1 MKQSA
6 NKTCFFA
13 GHRFGGVSHLKGR
26 RAGMKLYIA
35 QTSYIVSHLKGRRAG
50 MKQENSNK
58 ISVKSW
64 LTHFAFLFLPVFS
77 AQAIVLDW
85 SGSYQVEMNFLQK
98 GDFEEWGRSQ
108 LFHNLHLKPD
118 IKAFDN
124 VRVRSW
130 FLLSAPAGL
139 DATLS
144 PVSGSAKGASSSPAL
159 NSAKEP
165 TNADTADTADTL
177 RKQRSFHRQEG
188 IPFGLESVSQANLS
202 AKALYLEVAHDF
214 GLFQLGWKPHHF
226 GLGLYY
232 NDSSAL
238 FSPVYNQRGSRGF
251 MAWRGSIGS
260 AYYVSPLIHYIGES
274 LLDLFIQG
282 GYTQKKY
289 GVELIYKTKS
299 LGVKTKSNTPLQAP
313 SYFGFHGYYKTS
325 AFSASLEGGQAEGVY
340 GGALDLSWQTPAKW
354 LSLNLQS
361 GLSTFNDTSTFY
373 FDPSFSSGLS
383 FLIER
388 YEGGKEKAPEYLK
401 QYLSYSF
408 HSAFYLAP
416 SAVFSF
422 SNSLS
427 LKTVFSTHI
436 DYSEL
441 NILLSHVELTLQYQM
456 EEGLVWNTSLGALFP
471 QEDNWHLGILSQAAI
486 TF

>member
-1 MKQSA
+1 MKNI

-13 GHRFGGVSHLKGR
+13 GCRFGGVP
-26 RAGMKLYIA
+26 
-35 QTSYIVSHLKGRRAG
+35 HLKGRRAG

-58 ISVKSW
+58 ISVKGW
-64 LTHFAFLFLPVFS
+64 LAFFAFLFLTVFS

-130 FLLSAPAGL
+130 FLLSAPAGS

-144 PVSGSAKGASSSPAL
+144 PNSDSAKGASSSPAL
-159 NSAKEP
+159 NSTKVPASAPARSLKHH
-165 TNADTADTADTL
+165 
-177 RKQRSFHRQEG
+177 RSFSRQEG

-441 NILLSHVELTLQYQM
+441 NILLSHAELTLQYQM